1 MQYDDIRTTLLQIL
15 SFPKNKDKYLTI
27 DQICSGIKSHFPSV
41 WQEINSSFPNIT
53 EYPQI
58 LNQYT
63 PSNFV
68 ANALKYYSSNNGI
81 PGLEQDEL
89 DIANINNTDKI
100 TNTITVWRVRNI

>member
-15 SFPKNKDKYLTI
+15 SFPKNQDKYLTI
-27 DQICSGIKSHFPSV
+27 DQICSSIKSHFPII
-41 WQEINSSFPNIT
+41 WQELNSSFPNIS

-68 ANALKYYSSNNGI
+68 ANALKYYSNNNYSW
-81 PGLEQDEL
+81 LR
-89 DIANINNTDKI
+89 T
-100 TNTITVWRVRNI
+100 R